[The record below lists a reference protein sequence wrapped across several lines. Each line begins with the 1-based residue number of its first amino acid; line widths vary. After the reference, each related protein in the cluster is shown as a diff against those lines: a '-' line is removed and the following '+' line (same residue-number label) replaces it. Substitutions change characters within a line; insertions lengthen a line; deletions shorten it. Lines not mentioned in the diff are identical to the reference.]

1 MEEEKKTNG
10 GPVLPQEDPHVE
22 EDTRVDVRAI
32 VEEIRAQ
39 LRAEGAADDL
49 PRFEEI
55 PFAGSE
61 GVPVLGDAFSVAFGR
76 MCEECRVA
84 YYREAGGGLKG
95 KLRRF
100 IRRGVKPVVYPI
112 VEDQNTQNANVAEAM
127 RALAEIVAQQQV
139 RIAVLERALAE
150 KERPAADKADR
161 ENGVRE

>member
-1 MEEEKKTNG
+1 M
-10 GPVLPQEDPHVE
+10 
-22 EDTRVDVRAI
+22 
-32 VEEIRAQ
+32 
-39 LRAEGAADDL
+39 
-49 PRFEEI
+49 
-55 PFAGSE
+55 
-61 GVPVLGDAFSVAFGR
+61 
-76 MCEECRVA
+76 A

-161 ENGVRE
+161 ENGGRE